1 MARTTNPRPKSGG
14 SSTRSTART
23 LRDWRSTLA
32 GAHRGTLLALTLPT
46 ETMVEALIDKRTP
59 PAIAKTIDDL
69 LTVVRSG
76 VREVD
81 LGFFVGRV
89 LAECSNVLDDEYMNQ
104 EPIPGSEIAAL
115 VLDSI
120 EVEVIDG
127 RD

>member
-1 MARTTNPRPKSGG
+1 MARTTSPRPKSGG

-23 LRDWRSTLA
+23 LRDWRNTLA
-32 GAHRGTLLALTLPT
+32 GMHRGTLLALTLPT
-46 ETMVEALIDKRTP
+46 DTMAEVMLDKRTP

-89 LAECSNVLDDEYMNQ
+89 LAECAVVLDDEYMNQ
-104 EPIPGSEIAAL
+104 EPIPGSEMA
-115 VLDSI
+115 VLILGSI